1 MSMYSYETGKF
12 EEYFSNENNNAFY
25 RIWAAIYTGDDRF
38 TIEALASLSK
48 ESSSQGKWA
57 ARSRIALAAKI
68 LTMGHHESCEKLLSA
83 IDEIAF
89 DDDQHRNFFLSLF
102 GLLHKLVNNRVKDP
116 TGLTL
121 PRGIALIG
129 DSHTLSISSVAS
141 ENFTNI
147 HYLPGTTLRLLSVKT
162 ESAQKL
168 AVKRATILSLK
179 NHTIM
184 FSFGEIDSRF
194 IYSHSIQKGFNLV
207 KHCEVAKCGLEFLS
221 QNISPYQEVAI
232 FSLPPINERLM
243 ANLSEMEKKIAIEN
257 YEEYS
262 TYFNQC
268 ATNLG
273 FNIIEHRLDCMNY
286 LIDHAHFSGAYYLE
300 LFRDLF
306 GDNQLRSKIRLD

>member
-25 RIWAAIYTGDDRF
+25 RIWAAIYTGDDRY
-38 TIEALASLSK
+38 TIEALASLNK
-48 ESSSQGKWA
+48 ESSLQGKWA

-68 LTMGHHESCEKLLSA
+68 LTMGQYESCAKLLTA
-83 IDEIAF
+83 IDKIAF
-89 DDDQHRNFFLSLF
+89 EDDQHRNFFLSLF
-102 GLLHKLVNNRVKDP
+102 GLLHKLVNNRVEDS

-141 ENFTNI
+141 ASFTNI

-179 NHTIM
+179 NHTIL

-194 IYSHSIQKGFNLV
+194 IYSHSIHKGFNLI
-207 KHCEVAKCGLEFLS
+207 KQCEVAKHGLEFLI
-221 QNISPYQEVAI
+221 QNINPYQEAAI
-232 FSLPPINERLM
+232 FSLPPINEKLM
-243 ANLSEMEKKIAIEN
+243 ANLTESEKEIAIES
-257 YEEYS
+257 YKEYS
-262 TYFNQC
+262 TYFNEC

-273 FNIIEHRLDCMNY
+273 FNVIGHRSDCMDY
-286 LIDHAHFSGAYYLE
+286 LVDHAHFSGSYYLE
-300 LFRDLF
+300 LLRDIF
-306 GDNQLRSKIRLD
+306 GDNQIHPKNRLD